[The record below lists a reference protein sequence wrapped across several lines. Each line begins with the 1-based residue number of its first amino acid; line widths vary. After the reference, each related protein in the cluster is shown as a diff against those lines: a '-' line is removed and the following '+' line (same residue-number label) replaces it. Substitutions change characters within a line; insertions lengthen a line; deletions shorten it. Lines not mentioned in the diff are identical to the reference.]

1 MWIRKGAK
9 NLFCLKS
16 NNNKILI
23 KGVTQVLR
31 EILQIS
37 FGLSINYKGLI
48 SISNAHSQVGSG
60 MKKGKRKIIFIMI
73 VLVR

>member
-1 MWIRKGAK
+1 VNKKRANKYV
-9 NLFCLKS
+9 CRKS
-16 NNNKILI
+16 NNNKLLI
-23 KGVTQVLR
+23 KGVTQVLC
-31 EILQIS
+31 EILQIP

-60 MKKGKRKIIFIMI
+60 MKKGKRKNVFIMI